1 LSVGRFPVK
10 SHHRL
15 MPEPSPDLRLE
26 IAHVLFIDI
35 VGYSRL
41 LINEQ
46 REYLEELN
54 QVVRGTEAFRDAETA
69 GKLTRLPTGD
79 GMALVFSTTPEAP
92 VECALQVSRAL
103 KSRPDL
109 PVRMG
114 VHSGPVSG
122 ITDVNDRSNVAGGG
136 INTAQRVMDCGDAGH
151 ILLSKRVAEDLAQYR
166 NWQPCLHDLGE
177 CQVKHDVTVSVVN
190 LYTEEVGNPA
200 IPERLKREKQLGAI
214 PPPSKSTRLWK
225 PMVLASALLIVIA
238 LAAGFWLLSNR
249 SEKKSTNTSASLGG
263 ERRIAVL
270 PFKPL
275 IAENRDQVLEL
286 GMADT
291 LIAKLSNTRRVI
303 VSSLNAVRKYGGLE
317 QDSSVAGRELQ
328 VTSVLEGNV
337 QKVGDRIRVTARLIN
352 VADGSSLWA
361 GTFDEKFTDV
371 FAVQDAISQK
381 VADALALR
389 LSGEERQRLTRR
401 YTDNVE
407 AYQLYL
413 TGRYHLDKLIPPEIR
428 TAIGF
433 FQQAIEK
440 DPNYALAYFG
450 LAQANR
456 SLAITSD
463 VPSKDCLPQAKAAA
477 KRALEIDESLA
488 EAHAS
493 LSFILI
499 WFDWDWPGAMREAER
514 ALALNPNSAFAH
526 FAHGHVLSD
535 LGRHDEAIAEIARAR
550 ELEPV
555 FLLIRALEG
564 MFLLHAGRDDEALA
578 KLQKALE
585 VDPNFWITHL
595 TLGKVYIQQRKYP
608 EAIAEFAKAREL
620 SHGNS
625 EAIASVGYVAAL
637 AGDKAKARA
646 VLDELKNLSNQHY
659 IPPVNIALVY
669 NGLGDQNEALSN
681 LEKACEER
689 DVRLTLLKV
698 DPRWDS
704 FRSNPGFV
712 AILKRIGLQ

>member
-1 LSVGRFPVK
+1 
-10 SHHRL
+10 
-15 MPEPSPDLRLE
+15 MPEVNPDLQLE

-46 REYLEELN
+46 REALHELN
-54 QVVRGTEAFRDAETA
+54 QIVRGTDAFCTAETA
-69 GKLTRLPTGD
+69 GQLARIPTGD
-79 GMALVFSTTPEAP
+79 GMALVFSTRPDAP
-92 VECALQVSRAL
+92 VQCALEIARAL

-109 PVRMG
+109 RVRMG
-114 VHSGPVSG
+114 IHSGPISAV
-122 ITDVNDRSNVAGGG
+122 TDVNDRSNIAGSG
-136 INTAQRVMDCGDAGH
+136 INIAQRVMDCGDAGH

-166 NWQPCLHDLGE
+166 QWQPHLHNLGE
-177 CQVKHDVTVSVVN
+177 CQVKHDTIVSVVN
-190 LYTEEVGNPA
+190 LYTGELGNPA
-200 IPERLKREKQLGAI
+200 LPEKLKREQEIRSAPTPAIRAGVTRRRKFTLVAVVFLGA
-214 PPPSKSTRLWK
+214 
-225 PMVLASALLIVIA
+225 LALT
-238 LAAGFWLLSNR
+238 AGFWFIAHR
-249 SEKKSTNTSASLGG
+249 TGQKSTLTPGPAG

-291 LIAKLSNTRRVI
+291 LITKLSNTRRII
-303 VSSLNAVRKYGGLE
+303 VSSLNAVRKYRGLE
-317 QDSSVAGRELQ
+317 QDSSAAGRELQ
-328 VTSVLEGNV
+328 VNSVLEGNV

-352 VADGSSLWA
+352 VADGVSLWA

-381 VADALALR
+381 VADALALQLR
-389 LSGEERQRLTRR
+389 GDEKNQLTKR

-413 TGRYHLDKLIPPEIR
+413 TGRYHHARLIPPEIR
-428 TAIGF
+428 TAMNF
-433 FQQAIEK
+433 YQQAIDR

-450 LAQANR
+450 LAEANR

-463 VPSKDCLPQAKAAA
+463 VPSKDSIPQAKAAA
-477 KRALEIDESLA
+477 RKALAIDDSLA

-493 LSFILI
+493 LSFSLI
-499 WFDWDWPGAMREAER
+499 WFDWDWAGAER
-514 ALALNPNSAFAH
+514 ESKRAIALTPNSPMAH
-526 FAHGHVLSD
+526 FAYAHLLSN
-535 LGRHDEAIAEIARAR
+535 LGRHDEAVAEGTRAV
-550 ELEPV
+550 ELDPV
-555 FLLIRALEG
+555 FFLYRAIDA
-564 MFLLHAGRDDEALA
+564 MFLHHAGRNEEARV
-578 KLQKALE
+578 QLE
-585 VDPNFWITHL
+585 KTFELDPNFWIAHL

-608 EAIAEFAKAREL
+608 EAIAEFGKAKEL

-625 EAIASVGYVAAL
+625 EAIASIGYTAAL

-646 VLDELKNLSNQHY
+646 VLEELKALSNQHY

-669 NGLGDQNEALSN
+669 NGLGDQNEALSW
-681 LEKACEER
+681 LEKACDDR

-698 DPRWDS
+698 EPRWDS
-704 FRSNPGFV
+704 FRSNPRFV